1 MAINYTWSFNTMQ
14 AVALSDGLTNVITSV
29 FWGLIGDDGVG
40 NAASRSGFF
49 DVPFNPG
56 NPFIPYE
63 DLTAVIL
70 ENWAHD
76 AMDVPA
82 LKADIALQ
90 VAFARH
96 QREKLTPVSP
106 VIVTLP
112 PPWDD
117 AVEVTQ

>member
-14 AVALSDGLTNVITSV
+14 AVALSDNLTNVITSV

-40 NAASRSGFF
+40 SAASRSGFF
-49 DVPFNPG
+49 DVPFNPDD
-56 NPFIPYE
+56 PFIPYE
-63 DLTAVIL
+63 DLTPVIL